1 MSRPFYIK
9 QTKSGRVFDA
19 LNLVLMLAILV
30 VVVYPFINV
39 LAISFNDGYDAVRGG
54 IYLWPRVFSL
64 ENYKFVL
71 ADSSLVR
78 GFFVS
83 VVRTMV
89 GTATAVLGN
98 ALLGY
103 IVSCRQFRGRKFM
116 RILFLITMYFG
127 GGLIPVYLLMTRL
140 GLVNTLAVYW
150 LPSIFSAYYMLLCAS
165 YIQNLPEALFEAARV
180 DGASELRIFTQFIIP
195 LSVPM
200 LACISIYVGVGHWNS
215 WFDVMIYNSGGNWD
229 TLQVYLRKILME
241 SEQASK
247 LLSEQKQFE
256 AMRNLTT
263 SSVRAATTMVVTIPI
278 VCIYPF
284 FQKYFVGGITIGA
297 VKG

>member
-19 LNLVLMLAILV
+19 FNIVLMILVLVA
-30 VVVYPFINV
+30 VVYPFVNV

-71 ADSSLVR
+71 ADSSLIR
-78 GFFVS
+78 GFVVS
-83 VVRTMV
+83 VLRTV
-89 GTATAVLGN
+89 IGTVTAVLGN

-103 IVSCRQFRGRKFM
+103 IVSCRQFSGRKFM

-150 LPSIFSAYYMLLCAS
+150 VPSIFSAYYMLLCAS
-165 YIQNLPEALFEAARV
+165 YVQNLPEALFEAARV
-180 DGASELRIFTQFIIP
+180 DGASELCIFTRFVLP

-200 LACISIYVGVGHWNS
+200 LACITIYVGVGHWNS
-215 WFDVMIYNSGGNWD
+215 WFDVNLYSKNGTWDNLQIILYRILNQTNAISNMTDSVMIAE
-229 TLQVYLRKILME
+229 K
-241 SEQASK
+241 
-247 LLSEQKQFE
+247 
-256 AMRNLTT
+256 MRGIQPLT
-263 SSVRAATTMVVTIPI
+263 VRAAITIIVVVPI
-278 VCIYPF
+278 IVIYPF
-284 FQKYFVGGITIGA
+284 FQRYFVSGMTLGA
-297 VKG
+297 VKQ

>member
-19 LNLVLMLAILV
+19 FNIVLMILVLVA
-30 VVVYPFINV
+30 VVYPFVNV

-71 ADSSLVR
+71 ADSSLIR
-78 GFFVS
+78 GFVVS
-83 VVRTMV
+83 VLRTV
-89 GTATAVLGN
+89 IGTVTAVLGN

-103 IVSCRQFRGRKFM
+103 IVSCRQFNGRKFM

-150 LPSIFSAYYMLLCAS
+150 VPSIFSAYYMLLCAS
-165 YIQNLPEALFEAARV
+165 YVQNLPEALFEAARV
-180 DGASELRIFTQFIIP
+180 DGASELCIFTRFVLP

-200 LACISIYVGVGHWNS
+200 LACIAIYVGVGHWNS
-215 WFDVMIYNSGGNWD
+215 WFDVNLYSKNGTWDNLQIILYRILNQTNAISNMTDSVMIAE
-229 TLQVYLRKILME
+229 K
-241 SEQASK
+241 
-247 LLSEQKQFE
+247 
-256 AMRNLTT
+256 MRGIQPLT
-263 SSVRAATTMVVTIPI
+263 VRAAITIIVVVPI
-278 VCIYPF
+278 IVIYPF
-284 FQKYFVGGITIGA
+284 FQRYFVSGMTLGA
-297 VKG
+297 VKQ

>member
-83 VVRTMV
+83 VVRTLV

-103 IVSCRQFRGRKFM
+103 IVSCRQFGGRKFM

-127 GGLIPVYLLMTRL
+127 GGLIPVYLLMTA
-140 GLVNTLAVYW
+140 GPCEYA
-150 LPSIFSAYYMLLCAS
+150 
-165 YIQNLPEALFEAARV
+165 
-180 DGASELRIFTQFIIP
+180 
-195 LSVPM
+195 
-200 LACISIYVGVGHWNS
+200 VGVLAALHLQRILYAAVRVLYPES
-215 WFDVMIYNSGGNWD
+215 AGG
-229 TLQVYLRKILME
+229 
-241 SEQASK
+241 A
-247 LLSEQKQFE
+247 F
-256 AMRNLTT
+256 
-263 SSVRAATTMVVTIPI
+263 
-278 VCIYPF
+278 
-284 FQKYFVGGITIGA
+284 
-297 VKG
+297 

>member
-19 LNLVLMLAILV
+19 FNIVLMILVLVA
-30 VVVYPFINV
+30 VVYPFVNV

-71 ADSSLVR
+71 ADSSLIR
-78 GFFVS
+78 GFVVS
-83 VVRTMV
+83 VLRTV
-89 GTATAVLGN
+89 IGTVTAVLGN

-103 IVSCRQFRGRKFM
+103 IVSCRQFSGRKFM

-150 LPSIFSAYYMLLCAS
+150 VPSIFSAYYMLLCAS
-165 YIQNLPEALFEAARV
+165 YVQNLPEALFEAARV
-180 DGASELRIFTQFIIP
+180 DGASELCIFTRFVLP

-200 LACISIYVGVGHWNS
+200 LACIAIYVGVGHWNS
-215 WFDVMIYNSGGNWD
+215 WFDVNLYSKNGTWDNLQIILYRILNQTNAISNMTDSVMIAE
-229 TLQVYLRKILME
+229 K
-241 SEQASK
+241 
-247 LLSEQKQFE
+247 
-256 AMRNLTT
+256 MRGIQPLT
-263 SSVRAATTMVVTIPI
+263 VRAAITIIVVVPI
-278 VCIYPF
+278 IVIYPF
-284 FQKYFVGGITIGA
+284 FQRYFVSGMTLGA
-297 VKG
+297 VKQ